1 MVIFIYLR
9 VFNAGM
15 DMPPRSRNGNTEQ
28 PDRLHIQL
36 RSATGEITMKI
47 DVLCGQNELQVEVPD
62 GSVVLNPSLPQPLEN
77 PSEAVRKA
85 IADPI
90 GTPSLAELTR
100 GRWNACIVISDITR
114 PVPNQIILPPI
125 LETLEQTGIKR
136 QNITILIATGMHR
149 PNEGK
154 ELEQMVGAEI
164 MANYKIV
171 NHFCR
176 RSEDLREIAIIDGAP
191 IEINKHYL
199 DADLKILTG
208 LIEPH
213 MYAGYSGGR
222 KSILPGIS
230 SFNTM
235 KFMHS
240 FQMIDH
246 PGVTNCKLDGNP
258 FHNAG
263 EKVADQAGVDFI
275 LNVVINKER
284 ELVGIFAGHSK
295 LAHRAGCGMVEQLSV
310 QQIEDPVDL
319 VVTSAGGY
327 PLDATFYQVSKG
339 LIAARNIIRE
349 GGSIIMVCE
358 CREGLGSQEYCE
370 LVLEGRSVDDFMAH
384 RCIPDNFEI
393 DQWCLQ
399 TTYQTLAKARNVYVY
414 SPYLE
419 KEELSAIGIT
429 KIDDVQAAIIS
440 LLPDHKRVAISSEGP
455 YVVGLLGKKD
465 AQQPADDA
473 WQGDSGHA

>member
-1 MVIFIYLR
+1 MGVAI
-9 VFNAGM
+9 
-15 DMPPRSRNGNTEQ
+15 
-28 PDRLHIQL
+28 
-36 RSATGEITMKI
+36 MKVDI
-47 DVLCGQNELQVEVPD
+47 LCGQNEIQVELPD
-62 GSVVLNPSLPQPLEN
+62 DAIALNPNLPKPLSDPN
-77 PSEAVRKA
+77 EAVRQA
-85 IADPI
+85 IKDPI
-90 GTPSLAELTR
+90 GTPALAELAR
-100 GRWNACIVISDITR
+100 GRWNACVVISDVTR
-114 PVPNQIILPPI
+114 PVPNKIILPPI
-125 LETLEQTGIKR
+125 LETLEHTGIKR

-149 PNEGK
+149 PNRGK

-164 MANYKIV
+164 MSKYKIV
-171 NHFCR
+171 NHYCR
-176 RSEDLREIAIIDGAP
+176 RSEDLRDIAMIDGAP
-191 IEINKHYL
+191 IEINKYYL

-230 SFNTM
+230 SFKTM

-246 PGVTNCKLDGNP
+246 PDVTNCKLDGNP
-258 FHNAG
+258 FHAAG
-263 EKVADQAGVDFI
+263 EKVTELAGVDFI

-284 ELVGIFAGHSK
+284 KLVGIFAGHQK
-295 LAHRAGCGMVEQLSV
+295 LAHQAGCSMVEKMSV
-310 QQIEDPVDL
+310 QRMEKPVDL

-339 LIAARNIIRE
+339 LIAARNMIRE

-358 CREGLGSQEYCE
+358 CREGLGSEEYCE
-370 LVLEGRSVDDFMAH
+370 MVREGRSVDDFMAH
-384 RCIPDNFEI
+384 RCIPENFEI

-399 TTYQTLAKARNVYVY
+399 TTYQALAKASHVYVY

-429 KIDDVQAAIIS
+429 KIDDVQAAVTT
-440 LLPDHKRVAISSEGP
+440 LLPDHKQVAVSSEGP
-455 YVVGLLGKKD
+455 YVVGLVDEGKAFKRPEDILISD
-465 AQQPADDA
+465 AA
-473 WQGDSGHA
+473 HA